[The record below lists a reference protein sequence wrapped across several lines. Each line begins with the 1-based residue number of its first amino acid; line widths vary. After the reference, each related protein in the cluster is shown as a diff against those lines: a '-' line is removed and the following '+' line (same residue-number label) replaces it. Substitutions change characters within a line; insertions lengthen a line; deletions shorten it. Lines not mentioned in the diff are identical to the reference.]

1 MPHAARR
8 HLTHPL
14 PPARLDVSSGG
25 WFRAA
30 GGGLGGAEERFVDM
44 YLVFADPEM
53 CGPGVRRLA
62 EIVSAAVGASGLAET
77 PADPGQ

>member
-1 MPHAARR
+1 
-8 HLTHPL
+8 
-14 PPARLDVSSGG
+14 
-25 WFRAA
+25 
-30 GGGLGGAEERFVDM
+30 M

-62 EIVSAAVGASGLAET
+62 EIVRVAVGASGLAET